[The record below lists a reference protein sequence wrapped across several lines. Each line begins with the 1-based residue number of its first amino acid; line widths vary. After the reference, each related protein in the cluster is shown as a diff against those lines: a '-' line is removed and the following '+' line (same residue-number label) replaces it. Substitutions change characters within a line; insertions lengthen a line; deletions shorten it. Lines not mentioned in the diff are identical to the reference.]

1 MQTRM
6 RERSQKYAWRGT
18 SLDIRTYGRALYRMR
33 YISSSSSN
41 YALRRCFFVSSILT
55 ILYKN
60 THLIVA
66 LFHLKTALA
75 QAQFRG
81 RVLADG
87 APCAPPIK
95 VRSRRRELY
104 VVVLFTSRHSRI
116 RELLAHGL
124 VHRPV
129 RLGAVRRTV
138 PYSFAAAAPRDR
150 STYECAPR
158 THGTRV
164 ARGLGEEGR

>member
-6 RERSQKYAWRGT
+6 RERSQKYAFRGT

-81 RVLADG
+81 RVLADTT
-87 APCAPPIK
+87 PCAPP
-95 VRSRRRELY
+95 VEVRRRRRQVLE
-104 VVVLFTSRHSRI
+104 VVLFTFRYHRI
-116 RELLAHGL
+116 CELLAHAL

-129 RLGAVRRTV
+129 RLGALRRTV
-138 PYSFAAAAPRDR
+138 PHSLAAAAPRDR
-150 STYECAPR
+150 RANQRTQR
-158 THGTRV
+158 THGTCV